1 MYTVF
6 ERKKARFLREKIMNL
21 GESCMEHYNKLFI
34 DTGFNLLRIFIIIIM
49 IVLPTLNYHKF
60 D

>member
-1 MYTVF
+1 
-6 ERKKARFLREKIMNL
+6 
-21 GESCMEHYNKLFI
+21 MEHYNKLFI